1 MTTVALLLLAIAFA
15 ISCPLT
21 VLVRWLSLRLNALDS
36 PGSPGHVKVL
46 RPVPNTGGI
55 AIFAAIA
62 LPMAAGLLTVRFIPM
77 GTLAAKLP
85 ALADHLTGI
94 RERTPLALAVLACM
108 AVLHVVGVIDDRR
121 ALPAGFKAAAMALC
135 ALIIPIIDHETR
147 LLTLLDVHV
156 GGSWLSIA
164 LTVVW
169 IVAVINAMNFMDN
182 MDGLCGGVCVIA
194 GACFLASALLRGQ
207 WFVAAALALLV
218 GSAAGF
224 LVWNRPPARI
234 FMGDGGAL
242 VIGFLL
248 GFLTV
253 RTTYVPHA
261 VSEPHAAADAALYV
275 ARAGGWYGVFM
286 PLVVL
291 AVPMYDIA
299 SVVVVRLALGKS
311 PFIASPHHL
320 SHRLVSYGLSKAD
333 AVGII
338 YGLTAITGLAGILLG
353 SVEAWQAVIV
363 AALVLVLLL
372 TLAMFEW
379 RRRPV

>member
-1 MTTVALLLLAIAFA
+1 MTIVALLLLALAFA
-15 ISCPLT
+15 ISFPLT
-21 VLVRWLSLRLNALDS
+21 ALVRRLSLRLNALDS

-55 AIFAAIA
+55 AIFIA
-62 LPMAAGLLTVRFIPM
+62 LALPIALGLLAVYVIPQP
-77 GTLAAKLP
+77 TLVAQVP
-85 ALADHLTGI
+85 ALADHLAGI

-108 AVLHVVGVIDDRR
+108 TILHLVGVIDDRR
-121 ALPAGFKAAAMALC
+121 ALPAGFKAIAMGVC
-135 ALIIPIIDHETR
+135 ALVIPIIDRDTR
-147 LLTLLDVHV
+147 LLTLLDPHV

-164 LTVVW
+164 LTVLW

-182 MDGLCGGVCVIA
+182 MDALCAGVCVIA
-194 GACFLASALLRGQ
+194 GSCFLASALLQGQ
-207 WFVAAALALLV
+207 WFVAASLALLI
-218 GSAAGF
+218 GSVAGF
-224 LVWNRPPARI
+224 LVWNAPPARI

-253 RTTYVPHA
+253 RTTYVPH
-261 VSEPHAAADAALYV
+261 SLDEPHAAADAALYV

-299 SVVVVRLALGKS
+299 SVIVVRLSLGKS
-311 PFIASPHHL
+311 PFVASPHHL
-320 SHRLVSYGLSKAD
+320 SHRLVSYGLSKSD

-353 SVEAWQAVIV
+353 SVEAWQAIVV